1 MKVFYCEKQ
10 WGNRWDRLVGYL
22 CDNGTIKVKMS
33 PPYNLTGKDF
43 TKVGTAC
50 KDGGYQKDTLMT
62 RFGRF
67 VKSVGGSSSTYR
79 CCYYWI
85 NMAILAVAL
94 VGGST
99 SGGASCGAC
108 VDLDAAASTA
118 NWNVGG
124 SPSCEEPLAA

>member
-1 MKVFYCEKQ
+1 M
-10 WGNRWDRLVGYL
+10 GYL

-99 SGGASCGAC
+99 NNGAICGAY
-108 VDLDAAASTA
+108 VNLGNTASNA
-118 NWNVGG
+118 IWYIGG
-124 SPSCEEPLAA
+124 SHS